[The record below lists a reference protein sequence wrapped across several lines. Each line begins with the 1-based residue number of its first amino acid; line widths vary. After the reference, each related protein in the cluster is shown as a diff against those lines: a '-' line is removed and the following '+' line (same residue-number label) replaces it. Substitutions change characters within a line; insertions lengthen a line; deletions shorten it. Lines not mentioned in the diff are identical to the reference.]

1 MRTRSIS
8 KQTYRSLSGILIL
21 GLLGLVGGDSYG
33 LDRLPVPLDPEQK
46 AHADYAHRIR
56 TSKGLRHL
64 FACGGHLSP
73 TFLSLSREI
82 RERDVELTIRYDAHS
97 PQTYAELRLFRTVGG
112 IHMAS
117 VIHVPHRS
125 RFGQLGSIGHELH
138 HMLTVLHAGKEG
150 LLSVAEESRAKEV
163 ATRIEKE
170 AVSQYHKDRRRK
182 PPGGVL
188 VRTPPATEASSLSC

>member
-1 MRTRSIS
+1 MS
-8 KQTYRSLSGILIL
+8 KQTYGSLSGLFML
-21 GLLGLVGGDSYG
+21 GVLGLVSGRLYG
-33 LDRLPVPLDPEQK
+33 LDRFPVSSDPTQK
-46 AHADYAHRIR
+46 AHADYAHQIR
-56 TSKGLRHL
+56 TSNGLRHL

-82 RERDVELTIRYDAHS
+82 REHDVELTIRYDAHS
-97 PQTYAELRLFRTVGG
+97 PQTYAELRLLRTVGG

-117 VIHVPHRS
+117 VIYVPHRS
-125 RFGQLGSIGHELH
+125 RFGQLGSIAHELH

-170 AVSQYHKDRRRK
+170 AVSQYRKDQRRK
-182 PPGGVL
+182 PPGGVP
-188 VRTPPATEASSLSC
+188 VRTQPASEASSLLC